1 MVCVTTMDSFMP
13 CLNAASMLERGFVR
27 CFKTLCRVAV
37 QTLLLLS
44 LGMAQAQ
51 TQSNGVQ
58 LTDFQ
63 IENGEDGVYLNA
75 NLAFEL
81 PASLEDALTRGM
93 PVNLLMQATVLR

>member
-81 PASLEDALTRGM
+81 PAVWKTH
-93 PVNLLMQATVLR
+93 